1 MDDALA
7 QLAVNPKKGAMY
19 ARAAVAN
26 ARNNAIM
33 QGGNPG
39 GFRVMVTAGL
49 AFWSVAMLQSLS

>member
-1 MDDALA
+1 MIRRAHVDDALA

-33 QGGNPG
+33 QGGDPG
-39 GFRVMVTAGL
+39 KP
-49 AFWSVAMLQSLS
+49 